1 MKAGAFVCC
10 FGAWALSSEEK
21 SRHIENR
28 LQRFIFSSLF
38 ADQHEFIQPESAG
51 PTAETIGNVSRAI
64 RKQSCGSR
72 ILSVS
77 PTNWTRFVNAT
88 PFERSRSHGR
98 RYACPLVEAVSS
110 TAFSWDR

>member
-51 PTAETIGNVSRAI
+51 PTAETIGNVSRATLPLRLSI
-64 RKQSCGSR
+64 
-72 ILSVS
+72 SVS
-77 PTNWTRFVNAT
+77 AGFVEVWPTN
-88 PFERSRSHGR
+88 RSDDLSIWRTISMN
-98 RYACPLVEAVSS
+98 PAV
-110 TAFSWDR
+110 A